1 MSTTAAPASPRRPR
15 VLLLSPYFLPAEQGG
30 GSVRAVQALTA
41 ALKDEF
47 DFTVLARDHDLR
59 SPTTYPEAARDAAR
73 RATGLDLRYLARGQA
88 GRQVLHATLAEPFDL
103 IYLQSLMAPDLALLP
118 LLWARRRGTNAPPLL
133 IAPRGELMP
142 GALAQR
148 PLAKRLYLAL
158 LRGLGLLA
166 RAQWHATQVEEAA
179 AIERAVG
186 ARAHIAPDLPP
197 PLADFPA
204 PALTAHA
211 PGPLRVLF
219 LSRIDPV
226 KNLGF
231 AIDVLARVSRP
242 VEFSIAGPIGNAAV
256 WADCQARLQA
266 LPAHIQVRTLGPQ
279 SPDAVPPLLATQD
292 LLFLPSLSE
301 NHGYV
306 VQEALLCGCAVLLS
320 DRTPWRQLQAAGVG
334 ADLPLNDPQ
343 AFVAWLDA
351 LDPDALA
358 ATRPQCRAYA
368 EHALAASPAVAQTR
382 DLLRAALQPKA
393 RMPSSKAG
401 QSAER

>member
-1 MSTTAAPASPRRPR
+1 
-15 VLLLSPYFLPAEQGG
+15 
-30 GSVRAVQALTA
+30 
-41 ALKDEF
+41 
-47 DFTVLARDHDLR
+47 
-59 SPTTYPEAARDAAR
+59 
-73 RATGLDLRYLARGQA
+73 
-88 GRQVLHATLAEPFDL
+88 
-103 IYLQSLMAPDLALLP
+103 MAPDLALLP

-306 VQEALLCGCAVLLS
+306 VQEALRGQQGRHGVSGGGARGQGPRLS
-320 DRTPWRQLQAAGVG
+320 AHTDLHLGHGVG
-334 ADLPLNDPQ
+334 
-343 AFVAWLDA
+343 
-351 LDPDALA
+351 
-358 ATRPQCRAYA
+358 C
-368 EHALAASPAVAQTR
+368 VAQGR
-382 DLLRAALQPKA
+382 GVGRRRAGRWGPVEAHGRSGA
-393 RMPSSKAG
+393 AH
-401 QSAER
+401 